1 MKIHKKRLSEIKPY
15 WRNARKNDRTID
27 ALKQSIK
34 KYGYNQPISVDKE
47 GVIITGHARYKA
59 LMQLGYEDVNVIVV
73 DHLSEQKV
81 KEYRIA
87 DNKTHELT
95 MWNNE
100 DLVLEMRE
108 IDNVE
113 DMQAYFPNINLN
125 NWLEDSV
132 GFNIKDMTPEQYA
145 EKEDKINNTMTKIN
159 ESHLDQ
165 TIDVMCPHCMEEFAL
180 KKSDI
185 L

>member
-1 MKIHKKRLSEIKPY
+1 MKIQTKRLSEIKPY
-15 WRNARKNDRTID
+15 WRNARKNERTID
-27 ALKQSIK
+27 ALKQSIE
-34 KYGYNQPISVDKE
+34 KYGYNQPISIDKDN
-47 GVIITGHARYKA
+47 VIVTGHARYKA
-59 LMQLGYEDVNVIVV
+59 LLQLGYEEINVIMV
-73 DHLSEQKV
+73 DHLTDKKI

-108 IDNVE
+108 IDNVG
-113 DMQAYFPNINLN
+113 DMAAYFPNINLN

-132 GFNIKDMTPEQYA
+132 GFNVKDMTPEQFRN
-145 EKEDKINNTMTKIN
+145 KEETLSNTMTEIN
-159 ESHLDQ
+159 QGHLDQ

-180 KKSDI
+180 KKTDI

>member
-1 MKIHKKRLSEIKPY
+1 MKIQTKKLSEIKPY

-34 KYGYNQPISVDKE
+34 KYGYNQPISIDAE

-59 LMQLGYEDVNVIVV
+59 LMQLGYDEINVIIV
-73 DHLSEQKV
+73 DHLSDKKV

-95 MWNNE
+95 LWNNE

-132 GFNIKDMTPEQYA
+132 GFNLNDMSPEDFKSKE
-145 EKEDKINNTMTKIN
+145 EKMNNVMTDINQ
-159 ESHLDQ
+159 SHLDQ
-165 TIDVMCPHCMEEFAL
+165 TIDVTCPHCLAEFAL